1 VRVRIKSLL
10 LLKIGKANVPFLYLF
25 VVNRFIFTLRNRL
38 ITTPFAPLIQ
48 DYQKCNTAPTAA
60 FVNQLGIS
68 MGAISAMTPLIV
80 ITLLVSILIAQFCF
94 GRRIPIVYRQRE
106 RQIALNALATSLL
119 LTRDRKNFK
128 LSASAADN
136 DSNDGTAAAAVED
149 EVLLEI
155 VQSLEKDANLYNNAF
170 KLQAEV
176 DDMTTN
182 WRDIKFQQQQ
192 HAFSLRQSSIISL
205 SSPITSDQSPYQINQ
220 AIVENPLN
228 RNNTNEMLRKTASLN
243 QPRRSIDSVS
253 SAASNNPRRNIF
265 PLFKSSFTADN
276 NNSNNTLKILNNGK
290 YYRRPSSLHNVIST
304 PLPSNYENP
313 EEILHWITSL
323 LSALQD
329 LSQQIFSTS
338 STNQTNPLLDEK
350 AEGNIWYLINE
361 TIMLKKISDSL
372 LPAHLPVDE
381 TALSPP
387 TSTKSMTPMMTTTE
401 TAHVR
406 DFQKEF
412 FPLVYQ
418 LLLHHL
424 CILLSIPVN
433 KDRTGDSQNQSSNT
447 TPNQEVFTHLYQLYQ
462 NQYGYQI
469 GNEIFSLHDLYGLIS
484 NEEKFN
490 A

>member
-1 VRVRIKSLL
+1 
-10 LLKIGKANVPFLYLF
+10 
-25 VVNRFIFTLRNRL
+25 
-38 ITTPFAPLIQ
+38 LIQ

-106 RQIALNALATSLL
+106 RQVALNALATSLL

-128 LSASAADN
+128 LSASATDN

-228 RNNTNEMLRKTASLN
+228 RKTTNEMSRSPASLN
-243 QPRRSIDSVS
+243 QPHPSIDSVS
-253 SAASNNPRRNIF
+253 SAVSNNPRRNIF
-265 PLFKSSFTADN
+265 PLFKSSFAADN

-313 EEILHWITSL
+313 EEILPWITSL

-338 STNQTNPLLDEK
+338 STNQTNPFLDEK

-361 TIMLKKISDSL
+361 TILLKKISDSL

-381 TALSPP
+381 TAVVSPP
-387 TSTKSMTPMMTTTE
+387 TSTKSTTPMMTITQNG
-401 TAHVR
+401 HVR
-406 DFQKEF
+406 AFQKEF
-412 FPLVYQ
+412 FPLLYQ

-433 KDRTGDSQNQSSNT
+433 KDRTGSQNQSGSNNT
-447 TPNQEVFTHLYQLYQ
+447 ANQEVFNHLYQLYQ

-469 GNEIFSLHDLYGLIS
+469 GNEIFSLHDIYGLVH
-484 NEEKFN
+484 NEENFN
-490 A
+490 P